1 MKNKKEILESSKNV
15 IKDPSNLKG
24 SWNKE
29 FGNDNDIHLEI
40 GTGRCNFIIGKALRY
55 KDINFVG
62 IERID
67 TVIAQGV
74 KKINEYIPN
83 LRLINY
89 DANLLCDLFDKE
101 ISTIYLNFSDPWP
114 KDRHAKRR
122 LTNKRFLDIYKN
134 IFKGTNKIVMKTDN
148 KDFFDYS
155 LSELKDYGY
164 TIKKISLD
172 LQKEEKNDNII
183 TEYEEK
189 FMGNGCKI
197 YMLIAEK

>member
-1 MKNKKEILESSKNV
+1 MKNKKEILSSSKNV
-15 IKDPSNLKG
+15 VESPSIYKG

-29 FGNDNDIHLEI
+29 FNNNNDIHLEI
-40 GTGRCNFIIGKALRY
+40 GTGRCNFIINNALKY
-55 KDINFVG
+55 KNINFIG

-67 TVIAQGV
+67 TVLAQGV
-74 KKINEYIPN
+74 KKIEEYIPN

-89 DANLLCDLFDKE
+89 DANLLCDIFDKE

-122 LTNKRFLDIYKN
+122 LTNKRFLKIYES
-134 IFKGTNKIVMKTDN
+134 IFKGVNRIVMKTDN
-148 KDFFDYS
+148 KDLFDYS
-155 LSELKDYGY
+155 IEELKDFGY

-172 LQKEEKNDNII
+172 LQKEEKNDNIM

-189 FMGNGCKI
+189 FMKNGCKI
-197 YMLIAEK
+197 YMLEAEK